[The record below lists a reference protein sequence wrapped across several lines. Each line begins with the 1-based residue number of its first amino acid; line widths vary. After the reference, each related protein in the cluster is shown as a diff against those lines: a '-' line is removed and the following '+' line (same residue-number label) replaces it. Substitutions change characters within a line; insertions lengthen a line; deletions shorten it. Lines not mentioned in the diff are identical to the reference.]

1 MTDSTTSAPEV
12 FCFHIELKK
21 PTDTTPGQ
29 IAEGAYVCKGGEV
42 TLTDL
47 KGHAVH
53 DQNGKIYK
61 LKLKEGEQPDA
72 VAPRLMRELR
82 TAVRGTHIA
91 GFFPG
96 PINYPKLVCI

>member
-1 MTDSTTSAPEV
+1 MTSADEV
-12 FCFHIELKK
+12 VPFYIELKR
-21 PTDTTPGQ
+21 PTETFEGQ
-29 IAEGAYVCKGGEV
+29 IAEGAYVCKDGEV

-53 DQNGKIYK
+53 DQNGKTYK
-61 LKLKEGEQPDA
+61 LKLKDGEQPDA
-72 VAPRLMRELR
+72 VARRLMRELR

-91 GFFPG
+91 GFGPG